1 MGKENF
7 SLIQIREIGHA
18 LGVPWNGC
26 FYRDLIDCSRD
37 MGRINRI
44 SLKLPKVIC
53 LYKRKKMETKL
64 YVGNMSQETTEQD
77 LRTMFGEAGTVGTV
91 DVIMDRNTGKPKGF
105 AFVTMSTEAEAE
117 KAIGMYNAKEVN
129 SRTWKVN
136 VSIPRENRKM

>member
-1 MGKENF
+1 
-7 SLIQIREIGHA
+7 
-18 LGVPWNGC
+18 
-26 FYRDLIDCSRD
+26 
-37 MGRINRI
+37 
-44 SLKLPKVIC
+44 
-53 LYKRKKMETKL
+53 METKL

-105 AFVTMSTEAEAE
+105 AFVTMSNEAEAE

-129 SRTWKVN
+129 SRTLKVN